1 MPDTTFS
8 TDSGDADGTHG
19 GSDFIDEVIKVVDA
33 IIAGKGWSNVHQPPG
48 SEEPGP
54 DVWH

>member
-8 TDSGDADGTHG
+8 IDSGDGDGTHE
-19 GSDFIDEVIKVVDA
+19 GSDYIDEAIKVVDA
-33 IIAGKGWSNVHQPPG
+33 IIAGKSGSNVHQPSG

-54 DVWH
+54 GVWH

>member
-8 TDSGDADGTHG
+8 IDSGDGDGTHE
-19 GSDFIDEVIKVVDA
+19 GSDYIDEAIKVVDA
-33 IIAGKGWSNVHQPPG
+33 IIAGKSGSNVHQPPG

-54 DVWH
+54 GDWH